1 MPQTGINGIR
11 ILGSEG
17 GTASGG
23 FLGVFELVAIT
34 GGSTGTQ
41 DVTLAN
47 TALQSGKVQFEFDTQ
62 TGKSYVVQFT
72 AALASGNWQTLTTL
86 TGDGAR
92 KTVSETVTATQRFYR
107 VSVQ

>member
-1 MPQTGINGIR
+1 MGISGLRLIP
-11 ILGSEG
+11 LGSKRTCSNFRTSE
-17 GTASGG
+17 
-23 FLGVFELVAIT
+23 
-34 GGSTGTQ
+34 STGTQ

-47 TALQSGKVQFEFDTQ
+47 TALKSGKLQFEFNTQ

-92 KTVSETVTATQRFYR
+92 KTVSETVTGTQRFYR